1 MRLLRHII
9 AATML
14 LSIAYHAPAVKP
26 QDSGMAGEAMDMD
39 MPDSLRRTYRHS
51 EAVQRLA
58 IYRDTLT
65 ARRTWQQLI
74 EEDSTYAPAHHYLSL
89 TERNRARATDH
100 ARRAYKTDSTNKW
113 YVQNYGWQL
122 LQGAHYAEALP
133 IYRHLLHLD
142 NGNLSTYHTLA
153 ILYGIGNM
161 PYSAISIIDSAELR
175 LGRNE
180 YLSDIKQDLLMDTH
194 QYNRA
199 IDEGVIIIEESPY
212 NVAAHT
218 RLAYAYEAAGRD
230 TLARDM
236 FERAYAID
244 TTNLEATVEV
254 ADFYKRHGDY
264 PRMFHYEERL
274 FRDNRLS
281 LDDKL
286 HRLEQYTSNRQF
298 YVQNFFN
305 VGRVIMCLVIDY
317 PNDRAVIMAQTQHL
331 LASGSSEA
339 ALEYMR
345 SHLDDEN
352 ATAEDY
358 ITTIQLEYLVECKEL
373 IADDLARGI
382 ARFPENID
390 LRSFEGF
397 HASENKE
404 YGRAIK
410 TFRSTLRYAT
420 EDAER
425 SSLWGYIGDTYHAMG
440 ETKRCFKAY
449 DKALGYNKNNALVL
463 NNYAYFLSEEGK
475 QLDKAEQMSLRTV
488 KAEPNNATYL
498 DTYAWILYKQER
510 YEESLEYMEQALA
523 ADSVP
528 SDVLYEH
535 AGDICYKLGDVQR
548 ALAYWKQALDLQ
560 RQVEAIEERL
570 EKKVK
575 LKKLIE

>member
-26 QDSGMAGEAMDMD
+26 QDSGMAEVAMDMD

-65 ARRTWQQLI
+65 ARQTWQQLI

-317 PNDRAVIMAQTQHL
+317 PNDRAVIMAQVQHL

-358 ITTIQLEYLVECKEL
+358 ITTIQLEYLVERKEL
-373 IADDLARGI
+373 IANDLARGI
-382 ARFPENID
+382 ARFPENLD

-404 YGRAIK
+404 YDRAIK

-463 NNYAYFLSEEGK
+463 NNYAYFLSLIDKDLERA
-475 QLDKAEQMSLRTV
+475 LDYSSRAIYLDE
-488 KAEPNNATYL
+488 NNPTYL
-498 DTYAWILYKQER
+498 DSHAWVLHRLGRNNEAKRIMR
-510 YEESLEYMEQALA
+510 QALSLDGQRSA
-523 ADSVP
+523 ELLAH
-528 SDVLYEH
+528 Y
-535 AGDICYKLGDVQR
+535 GDILWALGEKFM
-548 ALAYWKQALDLQ
+548 AETYWEKA
-560 RQVEAIEERL
+560 VERGYNSAEM
-570 EKKVK
+570 EKHISEVRGEK
-575 LKKLIE
+575 